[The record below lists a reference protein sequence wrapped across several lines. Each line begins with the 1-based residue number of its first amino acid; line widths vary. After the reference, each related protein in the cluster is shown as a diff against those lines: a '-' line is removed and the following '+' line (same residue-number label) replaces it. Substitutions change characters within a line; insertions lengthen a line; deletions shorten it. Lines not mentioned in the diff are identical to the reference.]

1 MKKLLEVV
9 NFTDLGEAKEDLIC
23 IEDTKEN
30 RTILVDYY
38 SLNIEDE
45 ERENFINGETDELR
59 DLSRGVRLKTYEEE
73 LKKLKKCF
81 NEVQDISPLKS
92 YI

>member
-1 MKKLLEVV
+1 MKKLLEIV

-30 RTILVDYY
+30 RTILADYY
-38 SLNIEDE
+38 SLDIEDE
-45 ERENFINGETDELR
+45 ERENFINGKTDELR
-59 DLSRGVRLKTYEEE
+59 DLSRAIRLKTYEEE
-73 LKKLKKCF
+73 LENLRKCF
-81 NEVQDISPLKS
+81 KDVQDISPLKS